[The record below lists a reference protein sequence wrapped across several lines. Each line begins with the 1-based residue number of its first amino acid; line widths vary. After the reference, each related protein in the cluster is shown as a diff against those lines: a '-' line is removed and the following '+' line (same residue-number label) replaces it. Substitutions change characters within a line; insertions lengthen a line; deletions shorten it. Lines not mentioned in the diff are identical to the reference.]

1 MKRFLTLI
9 LFSCF
14 VFSANI
20 KAQEEVPLTLFQI
33 EKVLKSKEVSLKERN
48 RLLIEGVKQ
57 RGITFP
63 MYLSTAR
70 MLMDLGASEVLLDT
84 LQAKAPPMPSLLQS
98 KMDKEG
104 RNLQISNDFDI
115 DFLLIPK
122 GEFMMG
128 AKENEIGSM
137 ANERP
142 LHQVKISKNFYI
154 GKAEVTQ
161 KQWMAV
167 MGNNPSQNKQ
177 CGEDCPVDS
186 VSWDEVQQFIK
197 KLNEKDNSYFTFRLP
212 TEAEWEYAA
221 RATTNT
227 RYYWGDDDNEKT
239 YRMYANADNKS
250 PTRVGSFLP
259 NGFGLYDMSG
269 NVWEYV
275 EDVWHTNYA
284 KGKNDGSANTEGDS
298 RDRVMKGGSFNW
310 FLGELRSGARGKVTT
325 TTKMSNVGFRLA
337 ADYTEPKKL

>member
-1 MKRFLTLI
+1 MLKKFSLLI
-9 LFSCF
+9 LLSCF
-14 VFSANI
+14 LFSANSH
-20 KAQEEVPLTLFQI
+20 AQEDIPLTLFQI
-33 EKVLKSKEVSLKERN
+33 EKVLKSKEVTLKERN
-48 RLLIEGVKQ
+48 RLLIEGIKE
-57 RGITFP
+57 RGVTFP

-70 MLMDLGASEVLLDT
+70 MLMGLGASELLLDT

-128 AKENEIGSM
+128 AKETEVGSM
-137 ANERP
+137 PNEKP
-142 LHQVKISKNFYI
+142 LHQVKLNKSFYI
-154 GKAEVTQ
+154 GRTEVTQ

-186 VSWDEVQQFIK
+186 ISWNEVQQFIK

-212 TEAEWEYAA
+212 TEAEWEFAA
-221 RATTNT
+221 RATTST
-227 RYYWGDDDNEKT
+227 RYFWGDDDTEKA
-239 YRMYANADNKS
+239 YRMYANADNKA

-269 NVWEYV
+269 NVWEFV
-275 EDVWHTNYA
+275 EDVWHTNYG
-284 KGKNDGSANTEGDS
+284 KGKNDSSANLEGDA
-298 RDRVMKGGSFNW
+298 RERVMKGGSFNW
-310 FLGELRSGARGKVTT
+310 FLDELRSGRRGKVSTN
-325 TTKMSNVGFRLA
+325 TKMPNVGFRLA
-337 ADYTEPKKL
+337 ADYTGK